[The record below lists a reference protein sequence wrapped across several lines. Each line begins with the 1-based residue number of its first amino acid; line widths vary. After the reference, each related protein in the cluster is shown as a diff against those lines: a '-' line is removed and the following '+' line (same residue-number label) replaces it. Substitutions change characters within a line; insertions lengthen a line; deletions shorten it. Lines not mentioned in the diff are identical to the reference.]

1 MGHLNGERLA
11 RIVSEGP
18 TAKEAEH
25 LESCSYCTLELKA
38 LEEQTEAVG
47 SLPDLRPP
55 SGDWEALEARLV
67 SEGLVRSSGL
77 AQRNNRWWSTGWFQA
92 AAAVILFLGGATF
105 GSGLMD
111 SRGQEEL
118 AQGAPLGELELIPVS
133 GGALPVSNLTEAAE
147 AVNLAER
154 YYMDALLQYRQLL
167 DSQGDPTYIGDPT
180 ARFAAIET
188 VVAAAGAAVQK
199 SPADPYLN
207 GVLVSA
213 LAERQAIL
221 RNASLTPGNGVF

>member
-1 MGHLNGERLA
+1 MGHITGEGLA

-18 TAKEAEH
+18 TPKEAEH
-25 LESCSYCTLELKA
+25 LEACSACRGELKA
-38 LEEQTEAVG
+38 LEDQTEAVG

-67 SEGLVRSSGL
+67 SEGLIRSSGL
-77 AQRNNRWWSTGWFQA
+77 AHKTARWWSSGWIQA
-92 AAAVILFLGGATF
+92 AAAVVLFLGGTTF
-105 GSGLMD
+105 GSGFLA
-111 SRGQEEL
+111 SRGQEQL
-118 AQGAPLGELELIPVS
+118 AGGVPPAGLELIPVS
-133 GGALPVSNLTEAAE
+133 SGALPVSNLTEAAE
-147 AVNLAER
+147 AVNMAER

-167 DSQGDPTYIGDPT
+167 DSQGDPTYVGDPIT
-180 ARFAAIET
+180 RFAAIET
-188 VVAAAGAAVQK
+188 VVAASRAAVQK

-213 LAERQAIL
+213 LAERQAFL